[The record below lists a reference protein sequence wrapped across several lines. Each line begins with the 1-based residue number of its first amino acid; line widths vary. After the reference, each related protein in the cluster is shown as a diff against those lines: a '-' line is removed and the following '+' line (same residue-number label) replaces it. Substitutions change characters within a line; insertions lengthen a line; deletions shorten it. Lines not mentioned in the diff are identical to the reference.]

1 MLKEWFETRDN
12 RIITNSDLDGVFS
25 AMLLQKFFGT
35 KVAGIT
41 NSADVI
47 IAETWGDFVNAA
59 YVDMFMADPKVSCI
73 DQHIIAYDRYECE
86 ALKKNP
92 NKLNPNL
99 ARFRSFKEDYQR
111 KFPLSTFHY
120 LLILLKKDGFDYIND
135 SEWFKKLSLRID
147 DVLSNTVK
155 YKDNIEDWMRFTGDA
170 PSFLSKSLEWAYS
183 NADAVPAI
191 KAEVESF
198 LKTSFNCETRDG
210 GFKNI
215 LVDGKMNP
223 DLRRLFRYVAELF
236 NVDVDYL
243 DDVTYKSI
251 KRETMR
257 CKSNANI
264 NKENLLSYAYI
275 NSPYTS
281 KQYNFSCTISK
292 PQNKVNAETETTQK
306 D

>member
-1 MLKEWFETRDN
+1 MLKEWLESRGN
-12 RIITNSDLDGVFS
+12 RIITNSDIDGIFS

-35 KVAGIT
+35 KVVGIT
-41 NSADVI
+41 NSANVI
-47 IAETWGDFVNAA
+47 MAETWGDFVNAA
-59 YVDMFMADPKVSCI
+59 YVDMFMADPRVSCI
-73 DQHIIAYDRYECE
+73 DQHIIAYDRRECE
-86 ALKKNP
+86 ALRKNP

-99 ARFRSFKEDYQR
+99 ERLRSFREDYKR

-120 LLILLKKDGFDYIND
+120 LLILLRQDGFDYVNN

-155 YKDNIEDWMRFTGDA
+155 YKDNIEDWMMSTGEA
-170 PSFLSKSLEWAYS
+170 PSFLSNSLEWAYN

-198 LKTSFNCETRDG
+198 LKDSFNCETRDG

-215 LVDGKMNP
+215 MVDGKMNP
-223 DLRRLFRYVAELF
+223 DLRKLFRYVAELF
-236 NVDVDYL
+236 NVNVDYL

-257 CKSNANI
+257 CKSIANMY
-264 NKENLLSYAYI
+264 KGNLLSYAYI
-275 NSPYTS
+275 NSPNTS

-292 PQNKVNAETETTQK
+292 PQNKVDAETETEQEE
-306 D
+306 